1 MYINEHAA
9 MFHKGKN
16 IPKLVVLLAC
26 TGSGWW
32 RVRLPLYCD
41 TRYIMLQV
49 LIRIKIQIF
58 KNVET
63 KIKFAILN
71 KMGKTLTVKFK
82 NITFQTAF
90 LNA

>member
-1 MYINEHAA
+1 M
-9 MFHKGKN
+9 
-16 IPKLVVLLAC
+16 
-26 TGSGWW
+26 
-32 RVRLPLYCD
+32 
-41 TRYIMLQV
+41 MLQV